1 MKLDFLKNTLP
12 YIVLRKFYK
21 KYYYKNVNFK
31 KNPIYKIS
39 DFPREIWLE
48 NTNHCNAACI
58 MCPREL
64 QTRKKGLM
72 KMELYKKLINEMSFH
87 KNTVERLHMHNFGE
101 PLLDKK
107 LPERIKIAKDNGI
120 KHVYFVSNA
129 SLLTPKITESLILSG
144 LDQFKISFYG
154 IDKESY
160 NNTMIDLDYETTLS
174 NVKNFFEIRKK
185 LNAKN
190 PSVVIQLIPQL
201 LKKGQVEKWYEQFKH
216 LLDYEIG
223 DSIIE
228 VPIHNFSDGRKYN
241 NINQMITDICPY
253 PWRTM
258 VILQDGQVSPCS
270 HDFNGS
276 IDLGDVNFLTIS
288 EVWNGEKY
296 KKIRKS
302 FKNLNYSNYSACNKC
317 DVPRNAPALEH
328 N

>member
-1 MKLDFLKNTLP
+1 MFHIKKTLP
-12 YIVLRKFYK
+12 YILLRKIYK

-31 KNPIYKIS
+31 KNPIYKI
-39 DFPREIWLE
+39 DNFPKEVWLE
-48 NTNHCNAACI
+48 NTNHCNASCI

-72 KMELYKKLINEMSFH
+72 KMDLYRKLIDEMSVH
-87 KNTVERLHMHNFGE
+87 KNIVERLHMHNFGE

-107 LPERIKIAKDNGI
+107 LPERIKYAKDKGI

-129 SLLTPKITESLILSG
+129 SLLTSQIAETLIKSG

-154 IDKESY
+154 IDKETY
-160 NNTMIDLDYETTLS
+160 NETMVDLDYETTLS
-174 NVKNFFEIRKK
+174 NVKNFFNIRKK
-185 LNAKN
+185 LNSTT
-190 PSVVIQLIPQL
+190 PSVSIQLIPQL
-201 LKKGQVEKWYEQFKH
+201 LKKGQIEKWYEQFEN
-216 LLDYEIG
+216 LLDPSVG

-241 NINQMITDICPY
+241 NINQMVTDICPY

-258 VILQDGQVSPCS
+258 VILQNGKVSPCS

-288 EVWNGEKY
+288 EVWNGQQY
-296 KKIRKS
+296 KKIRDS
-302 FKNLNYSNYSACNKC
+302 FKNLNYSNYSACNNC